1 MIRLNWKLNLIS
13 EIELSLTKSPV
24 ELSNNEK
31 KNFLRIKT
39 SGEIDYDKQI
49 YLYNLN
55 EEGKPG
61 FEVIKLQ

>member
-31 KNFLRIKT
+31 KNFLRIKLLVKLIMI
-39 SGEIDYDKQI
+39 SKYI
-49 YLYNLN
+49 Y
-55 EEGKPG
+55 
-61 FEVIKLQ
+61 II